1 MEFLKKFAKWIT
13 TVHCTVYTD
22 HVEWLCGITPA
33 PCQIA
38 STPYHECTQSHQ
50 LRAMNDRGYS
60 NSVPW
65 MYTVTQTLYH
75 EWPGSHQLRTMNA
88 RSLSTPSS
96 HFHSDQSWY
105 RVGVTPVIHG
115 TELMRFCNVALRT
128 TKIRIKWLW
137 PVNVTLEIIKR
148 RLLVFCWSC
157 DELPLNW
164 EEKIFRASSLWIGI
178 EWDYSWP
185 PSEMVGQCL

>member
-1 MEFLKKFAKWIT
+1 VEFFKKSAKWIT
-13 TVHCTVYTD
+13 TVHCTVCTD

-50 LRAMNDRGYS
+50 LRTMNDRGYT

-65 MYTVTQTLYH
+65 MYAVTLTPYH

-96 HFHSDQSWY
+96 HFHSDQLRTFMVRSWCDRGHSWY
-105 RVGVTPVIHG
+105 EVDVTASIPRATWFLCTLYSGNSFGGFFPSFIM
-115 TELMRFCNVALRT
+115 TNAA
-128 TKIRIKWLW
+128 
-137 PVNVTLEIIKR
+137 VNLLCVSVTIL
-148 RLLVFCWSC
+148 
-157 DELPLNW
+157 
-164 EEKIFRASSLWIGI
+164 
-178 EWDYSWP
+178 
-185 PSEMVGQCL
+185 